1 MSYQQKRTLVTLLSG
16 IVFLVS
22 YSIFALQHYQLAEY
36 ATDTK
41 AWAIAM
47 LSFIGIAIVVMII
60 IQIVFHILLSIGIAV
75 KESVKNAVENEITGK
90 KNNENVM
97 EKVID
102 RKIKSEMIE
111 DERDHMIE
119 LKSLKVGYYVSGTGI
134 IGSIVLLALGYSP
147 IVMLNVLF
155 LSCMIGGIIEGVVQY
170 ISYAKD

>member
-1 MSYQQKRTLVTLLSG
+1 MSYQQKKSLVTLLSG
-16 IVFLVS
+16 IVFLISYCIFVS
-22 YSIFALQHYQLAEY
+22 QHYLLAEY

-75 KESVKNAVENEITGK
+75 KEAVKNEIEKEITGTK
-90 KNNENVM
+90 SNEKIM
-97 EKVID
+97 DKVID

-119 LKSLKVGYYVSGTGI
+119 LKSLRVGYYVSGTGI
-134 IGSIVLLALGYSP
+134 IGSIVALALGYSP
-147 IVMLNVLF
+147 IVMLNILF
-155 LSCMIGGIIEGVVQY
+155 LSCMIGGIVEGVVQY
-170 ISYAKD
+170 FSYAKD